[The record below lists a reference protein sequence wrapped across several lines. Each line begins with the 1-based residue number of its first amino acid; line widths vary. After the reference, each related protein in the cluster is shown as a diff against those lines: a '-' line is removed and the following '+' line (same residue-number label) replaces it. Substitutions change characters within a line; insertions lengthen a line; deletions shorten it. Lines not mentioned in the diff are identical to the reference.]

1 MEDDD
6 FIEIDIKQRIK
17 ICMRLYGAEGTED
30 VIKSAYKN
38 MPSLKERFLIEYYQ
52 IIDGE

>member
-1 MEDDD
+1 MDD
-6 FIEIDIKQRIK
+6 FIDIDIRQRIQ
-17 ICMRLYGAEGTED
+17 ICMRIYGVEGTED

-38 MPSLKERFLIEYYQ
+38 MPTLKERFLTEYYQ